1 MRGFAALACT
11 LAALVAIGPAAPGM
25 AQEMSPTART
35 KAMAAIEASLLDK
48 ERRTAAQRKMSSELL
63 DRILEDPRGEVEVDL
78 RANVTPELLARIGE
92 LGGQLVSAFP
102 GYRAI
107 RAVLPASA
115 LEELAESDDVQTLA
129 VAERGV
135 SNQRAPTSGHDG
147 GNEAGE
153 LPDPPESPRSR
164 SLVGASVRLK
174 DNTSEGDIAHQAD
187 LARQTHGVD
196 GTGIGIGVI
205 SNGVRTLASRQATG
219 DLPAHISIL
228 PGQAGAGDEGT
239 AMLEIVHDLAPG
251 ADLYFA
257 SGNSGKAQM
266 AANIE
271 AVCAAGADIIV
282 DDLQY
287 SDDSAFQDGLISRAI
302 SSVVGQ
308 GCLYFS
314 AAGNGGNLND
324 GTSGVWEGDY
334 VQGDPLTVGGET
346 VGNMHDFG
354 GGVHENRVEKDTH
367 RWFTLQWSDPW
378 GAAANDYD
386 LFLVDAE
393 GDVIA
398 SSTTT
403 QDGSQDPFEGISSGA
418 DHTGASLIVV
428 KVSGSGRYLRLFSH
442 TGELAIATAGATYGH
457 QAAEDAIGVAAV
469 QATEAAFDGSES
481 VQTHSSD
488 GPRRIFYTADGEAVT
503 AGDFS
508 STGGRLLNK
517 PDLAAADGVS
527 TATPGF
533 DPFEGTSAAA
543 PHAAAIAALMLEA
556 RGGPSGFTPALA
568 RTAMAQGAHDI
579 EATGVDRDAG
589 TGLVMA
595 PGAVGAVA
603 VAIADRNGAPTVE
616 NAIADQTLVPGGDA
630 ATFDLD
636 TVFDD
641 PDDDDLTWRVDADDP
656 VRVEAVIDEMT
667 GTLTLT
673 PNSPGRTA
681 VVVQATDPDG
691 LSATLVFEV
700 TLALGNKDYD
710 TDNDGLI
717 DVADLAQLDAMRY
730 DLNGDG
736 AVDGTDWSTHAA
748 AFPQAALGMGC
759 PDVCSGF
766 ELTGNLDF
774 DTNGNGMADA
784 GDSYWNNGA
793 GWTPIGLF
801 PDEFTATFE
810 GNGKTI
816 SNLYIDA
823 AVSRAALFDS
833 TDTPGAV
840 RNLGL
845 VDVDIDGGSV
855 SGALVGY
862 NKVTITSSYATGT
875 VTATSVVG
883 GLVGQSFRGAIER
896 SYANVDVT
904 GTGNHVGGLVGLS
917 AGVVEESYATGNVSS
932 TGSGVGGLVGV
943 AENTIHNSFA
953 AGDVSGEDAVGGLA
967 GETEWVLSCYAT
979 GRVSGRGGRQEV
991 TRYTPWGGVG
1001 GLSGNATDWIR
1012 NSYATGPVSGEAAV
1026 GGLVG
1031 TIGEEHR
1038 IYSSYWDRTTSGLH
1052 VGVGSDDVNDNGL
1065 LDGSESVTGGVAGH
1079 GTGDLQ
1085 SPTGASGPYENWDRE
1100 VFRSVAP
1107 DAWDFG
1113 TGSQYPALSVDMDGN
1128 DTATWQEFGRQ
1139 LRDTPAPL
1147 TATTSSGSAD
1157 AVLGWQAVTGSHWS
1171 PQPGLTYSVTRKD
1184 ATAQEAPQTVA
1195 SGLTGT
1201 GYTDSGVSGTTYA
1214 YQAQAQADGGTVTR
1228 SARVT
1233 VISGA
1238 ANRPPAAVGTLPDLS
1253 LRAGADATTVDVDD
1267 AFEDPDGDT
1276 LTFAAASDGAAV
1288 TATVSGSVI
1297 SLTPVSAGSALVTV
1311 SATDAAGSNTSAR
1324 QRFRVTVWSASAVD
1338 YDEDDD
1344 GLIEIASHQQLDAV
1358 RYDLDGDG
1366 IPEATEATSYASAFP
1381 DAIGLMGCPNIDGC
1395 SGYELTVDLD
1405 LDTNGN
1411 GTADAGDAYWN
1422 GGLGWNPIG
1431 GEGSTASGGITYLR
1445 NPFDTVFEGNGHRV
1459 SNLYVRSETDPLLAG
1474 LFGYA
1479 GRGSLIRNLAVVDA
1493 DVAGLRHVGT
1503 LVGTTDGSVTGVY
1516 ATGRVEGTGAYAFAG
1531 GLAGQK
1537 LSNSLVSV
1545 SYASVSVEGTANAA
1559 GGLVGLNFG
1568 EIEASYATGAV
1579 VGTKVG
1585 ALVGRN
1591 AGTIVASYATGA
1603 LPGINTGYLV
1613 RERFLRG
1620 TTSNSYFDTQTA
1632 GVAFRDST
1640 GQTTSSLQSPT
1651 DYSGIYS
1658 TWNVDTDGDG
1668 SADDPWDFGGS
1679 GDYPAL
1685 NHDFDGGGAAT
1696 WEEFGYQLRDGPT
1709 LTIATGSGQPVLTWT
1724 AVAADDWD
1732 PEPSVLYTVTRND
1745 GTDVNTLASGLAA
1758 LTYTDGDVIEGET
1771 YSYQVAAGTGA
1782 GEAVR
1787 SSVVEVTTPIDP
1799 TTPPR
1804 VRSIASDATH
1814 PTKDAF
1820 TVTIG
1825 FTKAVTGLEASEI
1838 EVDNGSASNFSG
1850 SGATYR
1856 LRVTPDA
1863 DFEGDVTVRVPAGV
1877 AVDGASNLNE
1887 VGSESFAADTRA
1899 PALAASDGATA
1910 NGATLTLT
1918 YDETLAAVTTPAS
1931 AFTVTGA
1938 TSRSVTAVSVSG
1950 EQVQLTVSP
1959 PILHGESGI
1968 EVDYAVPSLE
1978 SLEDAVGNRAASFTD
1993 QAVANETPAT
2003 TLSSTV
2009 NLLLDTPLVQEGDS
2023 AKSVTVTGALNRSAR
2038 PAATTVAVEVGASG
2052 DTATE
2057 GSDYATVGTL
2067 TLTIPAYTRSA
2078 TVRFMLTPANDR
2090 IDEPNESLTVSGSTT
2105 AGGLSVS
2112 PPGGLTIGIAD
2123 DDAAPSLGL
2132 SVNRTTIAED
2142 GGTASVTV
2150 STGTGSTFEAAQTV
2164 LLSVTGTATETA
2176 DYTFGATALTLPA
2189 GTGSNASTVS
2199 TTLTGVDDT
2208 IDDDDETIVI
2218 SASHDGRDLGQRHT
2232 VTIDDDDDPEVT
2244 VSFRQSAYRVA
2255 EGAHVDVAVT
2265 LSAVPERA
2273 VTIPIEAEG
2282 ADGAESIDYS
2292 VTPANLRFGANETA
2306 GTVRVSAANDSVVDP
2321 GEGVSLGFGTLPD
2334 RVSAGTRDAA
2344 AVAIRDEDFT
2354 FVPTFA
2360 AGAGA
2365 TESSATDIFVVDED
2379 EGALRLNL
2387 ALVTPGGV
2395 KTVDVA
2401 APVVVSLATLENAGS
2416 REAGE
2421 DHAAERQSGTFG
2433 DYGRLN
2439 RDISFAPGDFLDDG
2453 TCGCARAEKAVSV
2466 DVFNDRVHEATEVFV
2481 LRLTRDSGRLSV
2493 SSKDL
2498 TVKIAEDD
2506 AVPVL
2511 SLDVDPIQIAEA
2523 GGTATVTVDTGS
2535 GSTFPTTHTISL
2547 DLSGTATQNVDYE
2560 IDTTTLTLPAG
2571 TGMNRSAVATTV
2583 RSLDDP
2589 VDDDAETVV
2598 VAASRGGTEFASRTL
2613 TILDDDA
2620 GSTRVELSLNPAQV
2634 REDAAATAVRVKAEL
2649 DEGARTQDTEVTV
2662 TVGSPGD
2669 SALEGTDYET
2679 VDALT
2684 LTIDAGKTEAE
2695 TTFTLRPTND
2705 NSAEGAEGI
2714 TVDGSVSG
2722 LGVVAVTLTLN
2733 DDDVESTEVALTLD
2747 PDEVSES
2754 TGSRPVRI
2762 TGTLNGGARPADTV
2776 LTVTVGTPSD
2786 TAVEGT
2792 DFADVG
2798 DLDLSIPANR
2808 TEASVTFT
2816 LRPTNDPTAEG
2827 DETITV
2833 SGEVAG
2839 LSVLP
2844 AEFLLR
2850 DDDDA
2855 STRVDLSL
2863 SPPSVS
2869 EGVASAQVR
2878 VTGRLNDGARPD
2890 ETVVALTVG
2899 HPDDTAV
2906 VNSDYAGVFGPT
2918 LTIPPNETT
2927 AETTFTL
2934 FPEDD
2939 GIAEG
2944 AESITVSGQTGA
2956 LTVNPATLTLSD
2968 NDTPSRRI
2976 TLSVDPRSVREEN
2989 VADVMVTGRLD
3000 AGARAED
3007 TTVRLTVGAAGDTAE
3022 PGTDYGGVGDLD
3034 LTIGAGETEGSAA
3047 FQLVPVDNDAA
3058 DGARTLSVTGTTVA
3072 AGLPIEPARGVMI
3085 ALEDDDVPAVLVTPE
3100 SLEVREAG
3108 SNDYQVVLQT
3118 QPTADVTVTIS
3129 GATGDLSLDRPSLV
3143 FTPGD
3148 WETVQFVTVM
3158 AADDADNV
3166 QDADL
3171 TLTHRASG
3179 AAEYAGQ
3186 TAELVVTILEN
3197 DPSLLF
3203 RGTPVAVPEGGMA
3216 TYEVSL
3222 ATEPTGDVA
3231 VAIEGISGDLS
3242 LDSTDLLFMRGNWE
3256 IARTVTVTAAD
3267 DEDGATDPA
3276 VTLTHSATG
3285 GGYDGIAGTVRVSVT
3300 EKDPVTNPGGG
3311 GGGGG
3316 AANRPPVVERVIPAQ
3331 VLAAGDVLELDISL
3345 SFYDREQRALD
3356 YYVES
3361 ANPAVATATASR
3373 DAVLTIRGISRG
3385 VTTITVTAAD
3395 RRDERASQTFTV
3407 TVTGPALVPL
3417 FPSASDPLGR
3427 QGFVRVVN
3435 RSAEAGEV
3443 SITAH
3448 DDSKTVYD
3456 ALTLAIGAG
3465 ETVHFNSHDL
3475 ETGNAAKGL
3484 TGGTGAGTGDW
3495 RLAMTSELEIEV
3507 LAYIRTEDG
3516 FLTTMHDIAPIRDG
3530 GHWVA
3535 VFNPGSNPNQ
3545 VSSLRLVNPAEDD
3558 AVATIVGIDD
3568 AGRSPGTEVTLT
3580 VPAGASR
3587 TLTAAELETGGAG
3600 LDGALGDGTGKWR
3613 LLITC
3618 EEAIVVMSLLS
3629 SPTGHLTNLSTVPG
3643 RTEGVIVPA
3652 AARTPCAPSP
3662 RLPCPGPPAGHA
3674 RPDSR

>member
-1 MRGFAALACT
+1 
-11 LAALVAIGPAAPGM
+11 
-25 AQEMSPTART
+25 MSPHARA

-48 ERRTAAQRKMSSELL
+48 DRRTAAQRKMSSELL
-63 DRILEDPRGEVEVDL
+63 DRVLEDPRGEVEVDL
-78 RANVTPELLARIGE
+78 RADVTPELLARIGE

-135 SNQRAPTSGHDG
+135 SNRRAPASGQG
-147 GNEAGE
+147 RGNDAGE
-153 LPDPPESPRSR
+153 NLDPPESPRSR
-164 SLVGASVRLK
+164 SLAGASVRLK

-205 SNGVRTLASRQATG
+205 SNGVRTLAARQATG
-219 DLPAHISIL
+219 DLPAHVTIL

-257 SGNSGKAQM
+257 SGTSSEAQM
-266 AANIE
+266 AANIG
-271 AVCAAGADIIV
+271 ALCAAGADIIV
-282 DDLQY
+282 DDLQFA
-287 SDDSAFQDGLISRAI
+287 DDPAFQDGLISRAI

-308 GCLYFS
+308 GCLYFV

-346 VGNMHDFG
+346 VGRMHDFG
-354 GGVHENRVEKDTH
+354 GGVHENRVEKDTR

-386 LFLVDAE
+386 LFLVDAG

-403 QDGSQDPFEGISSGA
+403 QDGSQDPYERIFSGA

-428 KVSGSGRYLRLFSH
+428 QASGSGRYLRLFSH
-442 TGELAIATAGATYGH
+442 NGELAITTAGTTYGH

-481 VQTHSSD
+481 VQTYSSD

-533 DPFEGTSAAA
+533 DPFGGTSAAA

-589 TGLVMA
+589 GGLVMA

-603 VAIADRNGAPTVE
+603 VAIADRNGAPTVK
-616 NAIADQTLVPGGDA
+616 NAIADQALVPGGNA

-636 TVFDD
+636 TVFED

-656 VRVEAVIDEMT
+656 VRVDLVIDEMT

-681 VVVQATDPDG
+681 VVVQATDPGG

-717 DVADLAQLDAMRY
+717 EVANLAQLDAMRY

-736 AVDGTDWSTHAA
+736 AVDGTDWSSHAA
-748 AFPQAALGMGC
+748 AFPQATLGMGC

-774 DTNGNGMADA
+774 DTNGNGLADA
-784 GDSYWNNGA
+784 DDSYWNNGA
-793 GWTPIGLF
+793 GWTPIGSF
-801 PDEFTATFE
+801 PDEFTTTFE

-816 SNLYIDA
+816 SNLYIDG
-823 AVSRAALFDS
+823 AVRRAALFDS

-845 VDVDIDGGSV
+845 VDVDIDGGSL

-862 NKVTITSSYATGT
+862 NKVKITSSYATGT
-875 VTATSVVG
+875 VTATDVVG
-883 GLVGQSFRGAIER
+883 GLVGNSRGAIER
-896 SYANVDVT
+896 SHANVDVT
-904 GTGNHVGGLVGLS
+904 GTGDYVGGLVGLS
-917 AGVVEESYATGNVSS
+917 EGVVAESYATGNVSS

-943 AENTIHNSFA
+943 AENTIRNSFA

-967 GETEWVLSCYAT
+967 GGTEWVLSCYAT

-991 TRYTPWGGVG
+991 TRFTPWGGVG

-1012 NSYATGPVSGEAAV
+1012 NSYATGPVSGAAAV

-1079 GTGDLQ
+1079 GSEALQ

-1147 TATTSSGSAD
+1147 TATTSNGSAD
-1157 AVLGWQAVTGSHWS
+1157 AVLGWQAVTVSHWS

-1184 ATAQEAPQTVA
+1184 ATALEAPQTVA

-1201 GYTDSGVSGTTYA
+1201 GYTDTGVSGTTYA
-1214 YQAQAQADGGTVTR
+1214 YQAQAQAEGGTVTR
-1228 SARVT
+1228 SGRNA

-1238 ANRPPAAVGTLPDLS
+1238 VNRPPTAVGTLPDLS
-1253 LRAGADATTVDVDD
+1253 LRAGADATTVDVDN

-1288 TATVSGSVI
+1288 TAMVSGSVI
-1297 SLTPVSAGSALVTV
+1297 SLTPVSAGSALVSV

-1324 QRFRVTVWSASAVD
+1324 QRFRVTIWSASAVD

-1366 IPEATEATSYASAFP
+1366 IPEATDAASYASAFP

-1445 NPFDTVFEGNGHRV
+1445 NPFGTVFEGNGHRV
-1459 SNLYVRSETDPLLAG
+1459 SNLYVRSETNPLMAG

-1516 ATGRVEGTGAYAFAG
+1516 ATGRVEGTGAQAFAG

-1579 VGTKVG
+1579 VGTIAG

-1603 LPGINTGYLV
+1603 LPGIDWGYLV
-1613 RERFLRG
+1613 GQRFLRG

-1632 GVAFRDST
+1632 GVAFQDST

-1651 DYSGIYS
+1651 GYSGIYS

-1668 SADDPWDFGGS
+1668 SSDDPWDFGGS

-1685 NHDFDGGGAAT
+1685 NHDFDGGGTAS

-1724 AVAADDWD
+1724 AVDADDWD
-1732 PEPSVLYTVTRND
+1732 PEPGVLYTVARDD
-1745 GTDVNTLASGLAA
+1745 GTDVNTLASGLVV

-1771 YSYQVAAGTGA
+1771 YSYQVTAGTGA

-1787 SSVVEVTTPIDP
+1787 SAVVEVTTPIDP

-1804 VRSIASDATH
+1804 IRSIASDATH
-1814 PTKDAF
+1814 PTNDAF

-1838 EVDNGSASNFSG
+1838 EVDNGSASHFSG

-1887 VGSESFAADTRA
+1887 VGSENFAADTRA
-1899 PALAASDGATA
+1899 PALAASDGATV

-1938 TSRSVTAVSVSG
+1938 TSRSVTAVSVSD

-1968 EVDYAVPSLE
+1968 EVDYAVPSGE
-1978 SLEDAVGNRAASFTD
+1978 ALEDAAGNRAASFTD

-2038 PAATTVAVEVGASG
+2038 PAATTVSVEVGASG

-2067 TLTIPAYTRSA
+2067 TLTIPAYARSA

-2112 PPGGLTIGIAD
+2112 PSAGLTIGIAD
-2123 DDAAPSLGL
+2123 DDPTPSLGL

-2150 STGTGSTFEAAQTV
+2150 STGTGSTFETAQTV
-2164 LLSVTGTATETA
+2164 LLSVAGTATETA

-2189 GTGSNASTVS
+2189 GTGNNASTVS

-2208 IDDDDETIVI
+2208 VDDDDETIVI
-2218 SASHDGRDLGQRHT
+2218 SASHDGTDLGQRRT
-2232 VTIDDDDDPEVT
+2232 VTIEDDDDPEVT
-2244 VSFRQSAYRVA
+2244 VRFAQSGYRVA

-2282 ADGAESIDYS
+2282 TDGAESIDYS
-2292 VTPANLRFGANETA
+2292 VSPSNLRFGANETA

-2334 RVSAGTRDAA
+2334 RVSAGTLDAA

-2354 FVPTFA
+2354 FVPTFT
-2360 AGAGA
+2360 AGAGT
-2365 TESSATDIFVVDED
+2365 TESNTDVFVVDED

-2395 KTVDVA
+2395 KAVDVV
-2401 APVVVSLATLENAGS
+2401 APVVVSLATLENVGS

-2421 DHAAERQSGTFG
+2421 DHAAERRSGTYG

-2439 RDISFAPGDFLDDG
+2439 RDTSFAPGDFLDDG
-2453 TCGCARAEKAVSV
+2453 TCDCARAEKSVSV
-2466 DVFNDRVHEATEVFV
+2466 DIFNDRVHEATEVFR

-2511 SLDVDPIQIAEA
+2511 SLDIDPIQIAEA
-2523 GGTATVTVDTGS
+2523 GGAATVTVDTGT
-2535 GSTFPTTHTISL
+2535 GSTFPTAQTISL
-2547 DLSGTATQNVDYE
+2547 DLSGTATRDADYE
-2560 IDTTTLTLPAG
+2560 IDATTLTLPAG
-2571 TGMNRSAVATTV
+2571 TGMNRSTVATTV

-2620 GSTRVELSLNPAQV
+2620 GSTQVNLSLNPAQV
-2634 REDAAATAVRVKAEL
+2634 REDTAAATVRVKAEL

-2669 SALEGTDYET
+2669 PAAEGTDYET

-2705 NSAEGAEGI
+2705 NSVEGAERI

-2722 LGVVAVTLTLN
+2722 LGVVAAALTLN

-2747 PDEVSES
+2747 PDEVSEN
-2754 TGSRPVRI
+2754 TGSRPVRV
-2762 TGTLNGGARPADTV
+2762 TGTLNGGARTADTV
-2776 LTVTVGTPSD
+2776 VTVTVGMPSD

-2816 LRPTNDPTAEG
+2816 LRPTNDSTAEG

-2833 SGEVAG
+2833 SGNVAG

-2844 AEFLLR
+2844 AELLLR

-2869 EGVASAQVR
+2869 EGAGSAEVR
-2878 VTGRLNDGARPD
+2878 VTGRLNAGARPD

-2899 HPDDTAV
+2899 QQDDTATV
-2906 VNSDYAGVFGPT
+2906 DSDYSEVFGPT

-2956 LTVNPATLTLSD
+2956 LTVNPAILTLSD

-2976 TLSVDPRSVREEN
+2976 TLSVDPQSVREEN
-2989 VADVMVTGRLD
+2989 VADVTVTGRLD

-3022 PGTDYGGVGDLD
+3022 PGTDYRRVVADLD

-3047 FQLVPVDNDAA
+3047 FQLVPLDNDSA

-3072 AGLPIEPARGVMI
+3072 AGLRMEPARGVMI
-3085 ALEDDDVPAVLVTPE
+3085 ALEDNDVPAVLVTPE

-3148 WETVQFVTVM
+3148 WEIVQFVTVM

-3203 RGTPVAVPEGGMA
+3203 RGTPVSVPEGGMA

-3231 VAIEGISGDLS
+3231 VTIEGVSGDLS
-3242 LDSTDLLFMRGNWE
+3242 LNSTDLLFMRGNWE
-3256 IARTVTVTAAD
+3256 IAQTVTVTAAD
-3267 DEDGATDPA
+3267 DEDSATDPA

-3300 EKDPVTNPGGG
+3300 EKDQVTNPGGG

-3356 YYVES
+3356 YFVES
-3361 ANPAVATATASR
+3361 ANPAVATAKAGR

-3395 RRDERASQTFTV
+3395 RRDERASQTFV
-3407 TVTGPALVPL
+3407 VSVTGPALVPL
-3417 FPSASDPLGR
+3417 FPSASDPLQR
-3427 QGFVRVVN
+3427 QGFVRVIN
-3435 RSAEAGEV
+3435 RSDQAGEV
-3443 SITAH
+3443 SITAF
-3448 DDSKTVYD
+3448 DDSEVDYD
-3456 ALTLAIGAG
+3456 SLTLAVGAG

-3495 RLAMTSELEIEV
+3495 RLAMASELEIEV
-3507 LAYIRTEDG
+3507 LAYVRTGDG
-3516 FLTTMHDIAPIRDG
+3516 FLTAMHDIATIRDG

-3568 AGRSPGTEVTLT
+3568 AGRSPGTEVTVT

-3587 TLTAAELETGGAG
+3587 TLTAADLEIGGAG
-3600 LDGALGDGTGKWR
+3600 LDGALGDGAGKWR

-3618 EEAIVVMSLLS
+3618 AEPIVVMSLLS
-3629 SPTGHLTNLSTVPG
+3629 SPTGHLTNLSTVP
-3643 RTEGVIVPA
+3643 
-3652 AARTPCAPSP
+3652 ARSGSAHRIETDRV
-3662 RLPCPGPPAGHA
+3662 RLSYELEH
-3674 RPDSR
+3674 RQ

>member
-1 MRGFAALACT
+1 MG
-11 LAALVAIGPAAPGM
+11 
-25 AQEMSPTART
+25 
-35 KAMAAIEASLLDK
+35 
-48 ERRTAAQRKMSSELL
+48 
-63 DRILEDPRGEVEVDL
+63 
-78 RANVTPELLARIGE
+78 
-92 LGGQLVSAFP
+92 
-102 GYRAI
+102 
-107 RAVLPASA
+107 
-115 LEELAESDDVQTLA
+115 
-129 VAERGV
+129 
-135 SNQRAPTSGHDG
+135 
-147 GNEAGE
+147 
-153 LPDPPESPRSR
+153 
-164 SLVGASVRLK
+164 
-174 DNTSEGDIAHQAD
+174 
-187 LARQTHGVD
+187 
-196 GTGIGIGVI
+196 
-205 SNGVRTLASRQATG
+205 
-219 DLPAHISIL
+219 
-228 PGQAGAGDEGT
+228 
-239 AMLEIVHDLAPG
+239 
-251 ADLYFA
+251 
-257 SGNSGKAQM
+257 
-266 AANIE
+266 
-271 AVCAAGADIIV
+271 CA
-282 DDLQY
+282 
-287 SDDSAFQDGLISRAI
+287 
-302 SSVVGQ
+302 
-308 GCLYFS
+308 
-314 AAGNGGNLND
+314 
-324 GTSGVWEGDY
+324 
-334 VQGDPLTVGGET
+334 
-346 VGNMHDFG
+346 
-354 GGVHENRVEKDTH
+354 
-367 RWFTLQWSDPW
+367 
-378 GAAANDYD
+378 
-386 LFLVDAE
+386 VDA
-393 GDVIA
+393 
-398 SSTTT
+398 
-403 QDGSQDPFEGISSGA
+403 Q
-418 DHTGASLIVV
+418 
-428 KVSGSGRYLRLFSH
+428 
-442 TGELAIATAGATYGH
+442 
-457 QAAEDAIGVAAV
+457 
-469 QATEAAFDGSES
+469 
-481 VQTHSSD
+481 
-488 GPRRIFYTADGEAVT
+488 
-503 AGDFS
+503 
-508 STGGRLLNK
+508 
-517 PDLAAADGVS
+517 
-527 TATPGF
+527 
-533 DPFEGTSAAA
+533 GT
-543 PHAAAIAALMLEA
+543 
-556 RGGPSGFTPALA
+556 
-568 RTAMAQGAHDI
+568 
-579 EATGVDRDAG
+579 
-589 TGLVMA
+589 
-595 PGAVGAVA
+595 
-603 VAIADRNGAPTVE
+603 
-616 NAIADQTLVPGGDA
+616 
-630 ATFDLD
+630 
-636 TVFDD
+636 
-641 PDDDDLTWRVDADDP
+641 
-656 VRVEAVIDEMT
+656 
-667 GTLTLT
+667 
-673 PNSPGRTA
+673 
-681 VVVQATDPDG
+681 
-691 LSATLVFEV
+691 
-700 TLALGNKDYD
+700 
-710 TDNDGLI
+710 
-717 DVADLAQLDAMRY
+717 
-730 DLNGDG
+730 
-736 AVDGTDWSTHAA
+736 
-748 AFPQAALGMGC
+748 
-759 PDVCSGF
+759 
-766 ELTGNLDF
+766 
-774 DTNGNGMADA
+774 
-784 GDSYWNNGA
+784 
-793 GWTPIGLF
+793 
-801 PDEFTATFE
+801 
-810 GNGKTI
+810 
-816 SNLYIDA
+816 
-823 AVSRAALFDS
+823 
-833 TDTPGAV
+833 
-840 RNLGL
+840 
-845 VDVDIDGGSV
+845 
-855 SGALVGY
+855 
-862 NKVTITSSYATGT
+862 
-875 VTATSVVG
+875 
-883 GLVGQSFRGAIER
+883 
-896 SYANVDVT
+896 
-904 GTGNHVGGLVGLS
+904 
-917 AGVVEESYATGNVSS
+917 
-932 TGSGVGGLVGV
+932 
-943 AENTIHNSFA
+943 
-953 AGDVSGEDAVGGLA
+953 
-967 GETEWVLSCYAT
+967 
-979 GRVSGRGGRQEV
+979 
-991 TRYTPWGGVG
+991 
-1001 GLSGNATDWIR
+1001 
-1012 NSYATGPVSGEAAV
+1012 
-1026 GGLVG
+1026 
-1031 TIGEEHR
+1031 
-1038 IYSSYWDRTTSGLH
+1038 
-1052 VGVGSDDVNDNGL
+1052 
-1065 LDGSESVTGGVAGH
+1065 
-1079 GTGDLQ
+1079 
-1085 SPTGASGPYENWDRE
+1085 
-1100 VFRSVAP
+1100 
-1107 DAWDFG
+1107 
-1113 TGSQYPALSVDMDGN
+1113 
-1128 DTATWQEFGRQ
+1128 
-1139 LRDTPAPL
+1139 
-1147 TATTSSGSAD
+1147 
-1157 AVLGWQAVTGSHWS
+1157 
-1171 PQPGLTYSVTRKD
+1171 
-1184 ATAQEAPQTVA
+1184 PQTVA
-1195 SGLTGT
+1195 SGLTAT

-1238 ANRPPAAVGTLPDLS
+1238 ANRPPVAVGTLPDLS
-1253 LRAGADATTVDVDD
+1253 LRAGADSVTVDVDD

-1276 LTFAAASDGAAV
+1276 LTFAAASDGTAV
-1288 TATVSGSVI
+1288 TATVSGSVTT
-1297 SLTPVSAGSALVTV
+1297 LTPVSAGSALITV
-1311 SATDAAGSNTSAR
+1311 SATDADGSNTSAR
-1324 QRFRVTVWSASAVD
+1324 QRFRVTVWSANAVD
-1338 YDEDDD
+1338 YDSDNDL
-1344 GLIEIASHQQLDAV
+1344 LIEIGSLQQLDAV

-1366 IPEATEATSYASAFP
+1366 IPEATDAASYASAFP

-1411 GTADAGDAYWN
+1411 GTVDAGDAYWN

-1431 GEGSTASGGITYLR
+1431 GAGSSTSGGNTFLR
-1445 NPFDTVFEGNGHRV
+1445 DAFDTVFEGNGHRV
-1459 SNLYVRSETDPLLAG
+1459 SNLYVRLEDDPPLAG

-1479 GRGSLIRNLAVVDA
+1479 GRGSAIRNLAVVDA
-1493 DVAGLRHVGT
+1493 DVAGSRHVGA
-1503 LVGTTDGSVTGVY
+1503 LLAVTDGSVTGVY
-1516 ATGRVEGTGAYAFAG
+1516 ATGRAMGTGALAFVG
-1531 GLAGQK
+1531 GLVGQK
-1537 LSNSLVSV
+1537 LSNSRVAL
-1545 SYASVSVEGTANAA
+1545 SYASVSVAGTSFSG
-1559 GGLVGLNFG
+1559 GGLAGLNFG
-1568 EIEASYATGAV
+1568 EIEATYATGAV
-1579 VGTKVG
+1579 VATHAG

-1603 LPGINTGYLV
+1603 LPGIDRGYLV
-1613 RERFLRG
+1613 GQRFLRG

-1651 DYSGIYS
+1651 GYSGIYS

-1685 NHDFDGGGAAT
+1685 NHDFDGGGTAT
-1696 WEEFGYQLRDGPT
+1696 WQEFGYQLRDGPT

-1724 AVAADDWD
+1724 AVAAGDWD
-1732 PEPSVLYTVTRND
+1732 PAPTVLYTVTRDD
-1745 GTDVNTLASGLAA
+1745 GTDVNTLASGLAV
-1758 LTYTDGDVIEGET
+1758 LTYTDGNVIEGET

-1787 SSVVEVTTPIDP
+1787 SAVVEVTTPIDP

-1804 VRSIASDATH
+1804 IRSIASDATH

-1838 EVDNGSASNFSG
+1838 EADNGSASNFSG

-1899 PALAASDGATA
+1899 PALAASDGATV

-1968 EVDYAVPSLE
+1968 EVDYAVPSRE

-2112 PPGGLTIGIAD
+2112 PSAGLTIGIAD

-2132 SVNRTTIAED
+2132 SVNRTMIAED

-2164 LLSVTGTATETA
+2164 VLSVTGTATETA
-2176 DYTFGATALTLPA
+2176 DYTFAATALTLPA
-2189 GTGSNASTVS
+2189 GTGTNASTVS

-2208 IDDDDETIVI
+2208 VDDDDETIVI
-2218 SASHDGRDLGQRHT
+2218 SASHDGSDLGQRRT

-2334 RVSAGTRDAA
+2334 RVSAGTLDAA

-2379 EGALRLNL
+2379 EGVLRLNL

-2401 APVVVSLATLENAGS
+2401 APVVVSLATRENAGS

-2421 DHAAERQSGTFG
+2421 GHASERRSGTFG

-2439 RDISFAPGDFLDDG
+2439 RDISFVPGDFLDDG
-2453 TCGCARAEKAVSV
+2453 NCGCARAEKAVSV
-2466 DVFNDRVHEATEVFV
+2466 DIFNDRVHEASEVFG

-2493 SSKDL
+2493 SSRDL

-2506 AVPVL
+2506 AAPVL
-2511 SLDVDPIQIAEA
+2511 SLDIDPMQIAEA

-2535 GSTFPTTHTISL
+2535 GSTFPTTQTISL
-2547 DLSGTATQNVDYE
+2547 DLSGTATRDADYE
-2560 IDTTTLTLPAG
+2560 IDATTLTLPAG
-2571 TGMNRSAVATTV
+2571 TGMNRSAIATTV

-2598 VAASRGGTEFASRTL
+2598 MAASRGGAEFASRTL

-2620 GSTRVELSLNPAQV
+2620 GSTQVNLSLNPAQV
-2634 REDAAATAVRVKAEL
+2634 REDTAAATVRVKAEL

-2669 SALEGTDYET
+2669 PAAEGTDYET
-2679 VDALT
+2679 VGTLT

-2705 NSAEGAEGI
+2705 NSVEGAERI
-2714 TVDGSVSG
+2714 TVDGNVSG
-2722 LGVVAVTLTLN
+2722 LRVVAAMLTLN

-2747 PDEVSES
+2747 PDEVLES
-2754 TGSRPVRI
+2754 TGGRPVRI
-2762 TGTLNGGARPADTV
+2762 TGTLNGGARTADTAV
-2776 LTVTVGTPSD
+2776 TVTVGMPSD

-2798 DLDLSIPANR
+2798 DLDLSIPGNR

-2816 LRPTNDPTAEG
+2816 LRPTNDSTAEG

-2833 SGEVAG
+2833 SGNVAG

-2844 AEFLLR
+2844 AELLLR

-2855 STRVDLSL
+2855 STLVDLSL

-2869 EGVASAQVR
+2869 EGAGSAEVR
-2878 VTGRLNDGARPD
+2878 VTGRLNAGARPD
-2890 ETVVALTVG
+2890 ETVVAVTVG
-2899 HPDDTAV
+2899 EQDDTATV
-2906 VNSDYAGVFGPT
+2906 DSDYSEVFGPT

-2927 AETTFTL
+2927 AETRFTL

-2956 LTVNPATLTLSD
+2956 LTVNPAILTLSD

-2976 TLSVDPRSVREEN
+2976 TLSVDPQSVREEN
-2989 VADVMVTGRLD
+2989 VADVTVTGRLD

-3022 PGTDYGGVGDLD
+3022 PGTDYRRVVADLD

-3047 FQLVPVDNDAA
+3047 FQLVPLDNDSA
-3058 DGARTLSVTGTTVA
+3058 DGARTLSVTGTTVS
-3072 AGLPIEPARGVMI
+3072 AGLRIEPARGVMI
-3085 ALEDDDVPAVLVTPE
+3085 ALEDNDVPAVLVTPE

-3148 WETVQFVTVM
+3148 WEIVQFVTVM

-3166 QDADL
+3166 RDADL

-3203 RGTPVAVPEGGMA
+3203 RGTPVTVPEGGMA

-3222 ATEPTGDVA
+3222 ATEPTGDAA

-3256 IARTVTVTAAD
+3256 IAQTVTVTAAE
-3267 DEDGATDPA
+3267 DEDSATDPA

-3300 EKDPVTNPGGG
+3300 EKDQVTNPGGG
-3311 GGGGG
+3311 GAGGG

-3356 YYVES
+3356 YFVES
-3361 ANPAVATATASR
+3361 ANPAVATAKAGR

-3395 RRDERASQTFTV
+3395 RRDERASQTFV
-3407 TVTGPALVPL
+3407 VSVTGPALVPL
-3417 FPSASDPLGR
+3417 FPSASDPLQR
-3427 QGFVRVVN
+3427 QGFVRVIN
-3435 RSAEAGEV
+3435 RSDQAGEV
-3443 SITAH
+3443 SITAF
-3448 DDSKTVYD
+3448 DDSEVDYD
-3456 ALTLAIGAG
+3456 SLTLAVGAG

-3495 RLAMTSELEIEV
+3495 RLAMASELEIEV
-3507 LAYIRTEDG
+3507 LAYVRTGDG
-3516 FLTTMHDIAPIRDG
+3516 FLTAMHDIAPIRDA

-3568 AGRSPGTEVTLT
+3568 AGRSPGTEVTVT

-3587 TLTAAELETGGAG
+3587 TLTAAELEAGGED
-3600 LDGALGDGTGKWR
+3600 LDGALGDGAGKWR

-3618 EEAIVVMSLLS
+3618 AEPIVVMSLLS
-3629 SPTGHLTNLSTVPG
+3629 SPTGHLTNLSTVP
-3643 RTEGVIVPA
+3643 
-3652 AARTPCAPSP
+3652 ARSGSAHRIETDRV
-3662 RLPCPGPPAGHA
+3662 RLSYELEH
-3674 RPDSR
+3674 RH